1 MHAEAFSACKAVKKV
16 QYKRNPQPRGS
27 QTLRRYE
34 YASSA
39 PSRTRSSPRCS
50 RAPFRSPSRRTRS
63 SLRPAPRCACSSF
76 CSAPRCSGAAF
87 GAPPR
92 CTGASLRA
100 ASGSSRAPDGAACR
114 RWYRRDAADDGSA
127 SGGSRGAERGTP
139 IRRNNGAADS
149 ALGSGSSRCSQ
160 RPGRPGSHGRV
171 GL

>member
-16 QYKRNPQPRGS
+16 QYKRNPQSRGS

-50 RAPFRSPSRRTRS
+50 RAPFRSPSR
-63 SLRPAPRCACSSF
+63 CACSSF
-76 CSAPRCSGAAF
+76 CSAPRSSGAAF

>member
-16 QYKRNPQPRGS
+16 QYKRNPQSRGS

-76 CSAPRCSGAAF
+76 CSA
-87 GAPPR
+87 PR

>member
-39 PSRTRSSPRCS
+39 PSRTRSSLRCS
-50 RAPFRSPSRRTRS
+50 RAPFRSPSRRSRS
-63 SLRPAPRCACSSF
+63 SLR
-76 CSAPRCSGAAF
+76 SAPRSSGAAF

>member
-39 PSRTRSSPRCS
+39 PSRTRSSPRCP
-50 RAPFRSPSRRTRS
+50 RAPFRSPSRRS
-63 SLRPAPRCACSSF
+63 CSSF
-76 CSAPRCSGAAF
+76 CSAPRSSGAAF